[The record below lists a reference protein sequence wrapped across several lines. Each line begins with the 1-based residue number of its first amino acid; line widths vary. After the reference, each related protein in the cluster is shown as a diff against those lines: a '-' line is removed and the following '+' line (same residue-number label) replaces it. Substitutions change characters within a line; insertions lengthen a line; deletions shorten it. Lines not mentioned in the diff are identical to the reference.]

1 MPTMVEE
8 LRTRLIDSQTGFFGW
23 WNRQDRLDIYQSGL
37 GWPLVTTV
45 IDGFG
50 IAASWQQDVGKRK
63 SETLF
68 RALKEVSNSWSAVY
82 IKHQDEAYAEVSWA
96 EVLSEERLHPR
107 LLEEFTANPA
117 DEGGTSFLGLF
128 AGELDDMVLFTYA
141 PDEFLRISLLGRMKS
156 AVPRA
161 LAPGRTG

>member
-68 RALKEVSNSWSAVY
+68 RALKE
-82 IKHQDEAYAEVSWA
+82 
-96 EVLSEERLHPR
+96 RLQPR

-117 DEGGTSFLGLF
+117 DEGGASFLGLF